1 MKLPEVAFSLK
12 KLNLYSNGNIYTE
25 SIGEFDVLHLLV
37 FGNAGKIS
45 WAVDGSPKD
54 LETCIMPDFPD
65 SLRQQWPQFVNFNLG
80 QSLCGDYNGLQSFE
94 QYLDVDH
101 SESLWRV
108 RLGFSGARQHW
119 K

>member
-1 MKLPEVAFSLK
+1 
-12 KLNLYSNGNIYTE
+12 LNGNGNIYTE

-54 LETCIMPDFPD
+54 LERCIMPDFPD
-65 SLRQQWPQFVNFNLG
+65 SLKQQWPQFVNFNLG
-80 QSLCGDYNGLQSFE
+80 QSRCGDYKELQDFDE
-94 QYLDVDH
+94 YLEVDQ
-101 SESLWRV
+101 SESLWKA
-108 RLGFSGARQHW
+108 RLGFSGVWQHW